1 MIEGG
6 RREEAAGPAAKLANS
21 AARFSSGSPGGSTG
35 SAPAPGV
42 ILQKK
47 RVSRK
52 RMSTPSTRSQKR
64 MSTYQHRGITR
75 TFRLND
81 MCPPSGSAT
90 ASRFTSP
97 QHACP

>member
-1 MIEGG
+1 
-6 RREEAAGPAAKLANS
+6 
-21 AARFSSGSPGGSTG
+21 
-35 SAPAPGV
+35 
-42 ILQKK
+42 
-47 RVSRK
+47 
-52 RMSTPSTRSQKR
+52 MSTPSTRSQKR